1 MKVQIKADGGSRG
14 NPGIA
19 GSGTVLYDASGT
31 VLTSIADYVG
41 TATNNV
47 AEYRALLNGLEAA
60 RDLGA
65 TEVEVLM
72 DSKLVVEQMSGR
84 WKIKHPDMKELALKA
99 QAIARDFDAISY
111 TWIPRA
117 ENSEADALAN
127 QAMDAGAAGAPIG
140 IVAGGED
147 EAEEGTD
154 GKTHTTCPTSWNGAT
169 TEPTRLILL
178 RHGQTEMSAARQYS
192 GRSNPPLTQLGT
204 QQAAGAAR
212 RLAVRGGIDAI
223 VASPLT
229 RTMETARACGD
240 ALGLPVASV
249 DGLIELDFGEWD
261 GLTFAQAHE
270 ANPEAHSAWL
280 SDTSIVPPGGE
291 SLDAAYQRISA
302 VKGELC
308 RDYAG
313 KTVLVVSHVTPI
325 KALLRMA
332 LGAGPSLFHC
342 LHLDLAS
349 ISIAEFYADGPTV
362 VRLVNDTSH
371 L

>member
-154 GKTHTTCPTSWNGAT
+154 GKTHTTCPTDPAD
-169 TEPTRLILL
+169 PA
-178 RHGQTEMSAARQYS
+178 AARTNRDVC
-192 GRSNPPLTQLGT
+192 GPTVFRA
-204 QQAAGAAR
+204 QQPSTDATGDAAGGR
-212 RLAVRGGIDAI
+212 RG
-223 VASPLT
+223 
-229 RTMETARACGD
+229 
-240 ALGLPVASV
+240 
-249 DGLIELDFGEWD
+249 
-261 GLTFAQAHE
+261 
-270 ANPEAHSAWL
+270 
-280 SDTSIVPPGGE
+280 
-291 SLDAAYQRISA
+291 
-302 VKGELC
+302 
-308 RDYAG
+308 
-313 KTVLVVSHVTPI
+313 
-325 KALLRMA
+325 
-332 LGAGPSLFHC
+332 
-342 LHLDLAS
+342 AS
-349 ISIAEFYADGPTV
+349 ISSAGW
-362 VRLVNDTSH
+362 H
-371 L
+371 

>member
-19 GSGTVLYDASGT
+19 GSGTVLYDASGM

-140 IVAGGED
+140 IVAGGEQD
-147 EAEEGTD
+147 AYHLSHLVERC
-154 GKTHTTCPTSWNGAT
+154 HHGAD
-169 TEPTRLILL
+169 PADPA
-178 RHGQTEMSAARQYS
+178 AARTNRDVCGPTVFRAQQ
-192 GRSNPPLTQLGT
+192 PPTDATGD
-204 QQAAGAAR
+204 AAGGR
-212 RLAVRGGIDAI
+212 RG
-223 VASPLT
+223 
-229 RTMETARACGD
+229 
-240 ALGLPVASV
+240 
-249 DGLIELDFGEWD
+249 
-261 GLTFAQAHE
+261 
-270 ANPEAHSAWL
+270 
-280 SDTSIVPPGGE
+280 
-291 SLDAAYQRISA
+291 
-302 VKGELC
+302 
-308 RDYAG
+308 
-313 KTVLVVSHVTPI
+313 
-325 KALLRMA
+325 
-332 LGAGPSLFHC
+332 
-342 LHLDLAS
+342 AS
-349 ISIAEFYADGPTV
+349 ISSAGW
-362 VRLVNDTSH
+362 H
-371 L
+371 

>member
-127 QAMDAGAAGAPIG
+127 QAMDAGA
-140 IVAGGED
+140 
-147 EAEEGTD
+147 
-154 GKTHTTCPTSWNGAT
+154 GK
-169 TEPTRLILL
+169 
-178 RHGQTEMSAARQYS
+178 
-192 GRSNPPLTQLGT
+192 
-204 QQAAGAAR
+204 
-212 RLAVRGGIDAI
+212 
-223 VASPLT
+223 
-229 RTMETARACGD
+229 
-240 ALGLPVASV
+240 GL
-249 DGLIELDFGEWD
+249 
-261 GLTFAQAHE
+261 
-270 ANPEAHSAWL
+270 
-280 SDTSIVPPGGE
+280 
-291 SLDAAYQRISA
+291 
-302 VKGELC
+302 
-308 RDYAG
+308 
-313 KTVLVVSHVTPI
+313 
-325 KALLRMA
+325 ALL
-332 LGAGPSLFHC
+332 
-342 LHLDLAS
+342 
-349 ISIAEFYADGPTV
+349 
-362 VRLVNDTSH
+362 
-371 L
+371 

>member
-147 EAEEGTD
+147 EAKEGTD
-154 GKTHTTCPTSWNGAT
+154 SNTHNTCLTSWNGAT

-192 GRSNPPLTQLGT
+192 GHSNPPLTQLGT

-212 RLAVRGGIDAI
+212 RLAARGGIDAI
-223 VASPLT
+223 VASPLA

-302 VKGELC
+302 VKDELC
-308 RDYAG
+308 KDYAG

>member
-147 EAEEGTD
+147 EAEEGTS

-302 VKGELC
+302 VKDELC
-308 RDYAG
+308 KDYAG

>member
-1 MKVQIKADGGSRG
+1 
-14 NPGIA
+14 
-19 GSGTVLYDASGT
+19 
-31 VLTSIADYVG
+31 
-41 TATNNV
+41 
-47 AEYRALLNGLEAA
+47 
-60 RDLGA
+60 
-65 TEVEVLM
+65 
-72 DSKLVVEQMSGR
+72 
-84 WKIKHPDMKELALKA
+84 
-99 QAIARDFDAISY
+99 
-111 TWIPRA
+111 
-117 ENSEADALAN
+117 
-127 QAMDAGAAGAPIG
+127 
-140 IVAGGED
+140 
-147 EAEEGTD
+147 
-154 GKTHTTCPTSWNGAT
+154 
-169 TEPTRLILL
+169 
-178 RHGQTEMSAARQYS
+178 MSAARQYS

-212 RLAVRGGIDAI
+212 RLAARGGIDAI

-280 SDTSIVPPGGE
+280 SDTSIVPPSGE

-302 VKGELC
+302 VKDELC
-308 RDYAG
+308 KDYAG

>member
-19 GSGTVLYDASGT
+19 GSGTVLYDASGM

-127 QAMDAGAAGAPIG
+127 QAMDAGAAGAGLPEALPVP
-140 IVAGGED
+140 VA
-147 EAEEGTD
+147 A
-154 GKTHTTCPTSWNGAT
+154 
-169 TEPTRLILL
+169 
-178 RHGQTEMSAARQYS
+178 
-192 GRSNPPLTQLGT
+192 
-204 QQAAGAAR
+204 AAGAAA
-212 RLAVRGGIDAI
+212 RLPTSGTIL
-223 VASPLT
+223 S
-229 RTMETARACGD
+229 
-240 ALGLPVASV
+240 S
-249 DGLIELDFGEWD
+249 
-261 GLTFAQAHE
+261 QA
-270 ANPEAHSAWL
+270 AASAWY
-280 SDTSIVPPGGE
+280 SKSQ
-291 SLDAAYQRISA
+291 S
-302 VKGELC
+302 C
-308 RDYAG
+308 R
-313 KTVLVVSHVTPI
+313 SSRRSP
-325 KALLRMA
+325 
-332 LGAGPSLFHC
+332 PSLANSSSK
-342 LHLDLAS
+342 LLPAPQNM
-349 ISIAEFYADGPTV
+349 G
-362 VRLVNDTSH
+362 
-371 L
+371 

>member
-117 ENSEADALAN
+117 ENSEADALAKADALAN

-212 RLAVRGGIDAI
+212 RLAARGGIDA
-223 VASPLT
+223 
-229 RTMETARACGD
+229 
-240 ALGLPVASV
+240 
-249 DGLIELDFGEWD
+249 
-261 GLTFAQAHE
+261 
-270 ANPEAHSAWL
+270 
-280 SDTSIVPPGGE
+280 
-291 SLDAAYQRISA
+291 
-302 VKGELC
+302 
-308 RDYAG
+308 
-313 KTVLVVSHVTPI
+313 
-325 KALLRMA
+325 
-332 LGAGPSLFHC
+332 
-342 LHLDLAS
+342 S
-349 ISIAEFYADGPTV
+349 ISSAGW
-362 VRLVNDTSH
+362 H
-371 L
+371 